1 MAREIIRHNAIYM
14 QVADQL
20 AQAITAGE
28 YEAGSK
34 LPSETELMETYG
46 ISRPTARAAVSEL
59 RTMGL
64 VESRHGRG
72 SFVRPQSAPTS
83 ALART
88 ITRSGKRYGVPE
100 LEAKEQPC
108 VTRVHVLGTHAEL
121 LQRREEDADDAFSA
135 DHLMTN
141 PDTGARISHRVII
154 PLDVASEAPA
164 LAERPDAPVADLY
177 AHLAE
182 AGHALTWQ
190 EFVTARTPLPDERE
204 VLGLTDASPILITY
218 RVTYGTDDRPLL
230 CEELHTAAARSRLVY
245 RITPEKTP
253 AKRPRPAK
261 S

>member
-1 MAREIIRHNAIYM
+1 MPREIIRHNAIYM

-20 AQAITAGE
+20 AQAIKAGE

-34 LPSETELMETYG
+34 LPSETELMDTYG

-72 SFVRPQSAPTS
+72 TFVRPQNAPTS

-88 ITRSGKRYGVPE
+88 ISRSGKRYGVPE
-100 LEAKEQPC
+100 LAEKEKPC

-135 DHLMTN
+135 DHLMTD

-154 PLDVASEAPA
+154 PLDVASEAPT
-164 LAERPDAPVADLY
+164 LAETPDAPVTDLY

-182 AGHALTWQ
+182 AGHTLTWQ

-218 RVTYGTDDRPLL
+218 RVTYGTDDRPLM

-245 RITPEKTP
+245 RITPEKAP
-253 AKRPRPAK
+253 SKRPRQAK